1 MENESTKE
9 TDWKKTKTTGD
20 TDVPTDR
27 DAKMARADNENAA
40 GTTTTSPTAH
50 IFQFTTPKPRTKAT
64 SEQVE
69 ENRRHSPE
77 YRDQSRRYAAPTSNA
92 PEAAA
97 DSETNACGSTYEPST
112 TSATNAQESS
122 CR

>member
-1 MENESTKE
+1 MENESTRE

-20 TDVPTDR
+20 TDDPTDR
-27 DAKMARADNENAA
+27 DTKMARTEDENAA
-40 GTTTTSPTAH
+40 GTTTTRAG
-50 IFQFTTPKPRTKAT
+50 QFTTPKPRTKAT

-112 TSATNAQESS
+112 TPATNAQESS